1 MRVSAKDLCGLP
13 PEALV
18 QATYLNPETERNK
31 KEFSKMNDGRN
42 YYGKITL
49 GKAGF
54 FVKIAIFAV
63 VVCILVS
70 SLSLLIEY
78 NRLSADKAELE
89 EKISDA
95 EVRVAELK
103 YELDAPMDE
112 EYILRVAR
120 KKLGLVLPEEIIY
133 YTDIETGN

>member
-1 MRVSAKDLCGLP
+1 
-13 PEALV
+13 
-18 QATYLNPETERNK
+18 
-31 KEFSKMNDGRN
+31 MNDGRN

-70 SLSLLIEY
+70 SLSMLIEY